1 MHEKNNRLFGVL
13 RVVFFLLQQE
23 AQLLQTPNPW
33 QSDVDFYEN
42 QHKWNENLG
51 VNKTLNTEERLKNQ
65 LPIKLIKSGC
75 SHLHISHQNIRN
87 RKTVKILLV
96 LIIII
101 KNPCG
106 MWAHSKIRSRNQQRY
121 YNSKNWPGKE
131 KTGIVILLQ
140 SAMRSWS
147 LLQPLWAAASA
158 RAPKVGKVPYDLLM
172 SWRAILSWKYLF
184 L

>member
-1 MHEKNNRLFGVL
+1 MKKIIGFLEFSELSFFCCNRKLSFYRPKSL
-13 RVVFFLLQQE
+13 TIRC
-23 AQLLQTPNPW
+23 W
-33 QSDVDFYEN
+33 FYEN

-96 LIIII
+96 IIIII

-106 MWAHSKIRSRNQQRY
+106 MWAHSKIKSRNEQRY

-158 RAPKVGKVPYDLLM
+158 QAPKVGKVPYDLLM
-172 SWRAILSWKYLF
+172 SWRAMLSWKYLF